1 MNNKEKLINEIE
13 VAPDYLVEKVLDF
26 LLINKNSKQ
35 AKPQPEKAL
44 EIQLEEMAKDP
55 EIMSEIASM
64 NEEFLVTEMDGLT

>member
-26 LLINKNSKQ
+26 LLLNKNSKQ
-35 AKPQPEKAL
+35 VKPKPKKDL

-55 EIMSEIASM
+55 DIMSEIASM
-64 NEEFLVTEMDGLT
+64 NEEFLVTEIDGI